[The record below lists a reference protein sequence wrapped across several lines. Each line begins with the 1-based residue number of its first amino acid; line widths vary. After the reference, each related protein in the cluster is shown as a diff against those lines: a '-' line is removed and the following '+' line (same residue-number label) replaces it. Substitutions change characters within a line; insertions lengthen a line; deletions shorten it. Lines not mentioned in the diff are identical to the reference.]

1 MSQKNYN
8 FKFNPPEPTSEQIR
22 QKMDFDALLAQFEAT
37 APPEAS
43 PLRVVSNNSNRT
55 RWRRSLMYV
64 AGVAAAAMLA
74 LAIFMNIGGS
84 DIENQVA
91 ERMLNQPFV
100 HPTMQKLEKAY
111 KIFTLEGTQGG
122 VFEYESGSKVTVPA
136 NAFVD
141 ENGALVTGEVELRYK
156 EYLDFVDFFI
166 AGIPMKY
173 DSTGNAYQLNS
184 AGMIDVQAF
193 QNGNPIQLK
202 ANKTLNV
209 ELVSYIDYHPKDQY
223 NVYQLDAENRKWNYN
238 GIDNIE
244 PVLTGD
250 LKAKMDVYLQNSV
263 SEDGSLVG
271 ITAQI
276 ASLNQQQAQELATIE
291 SSIPKPETPLKPQP
305 SNPDNFVTNFEFDD
319 LDKTDPRI
327 AELSKKYGNLL
338 WEVSKEQEA
347 NFNIAT
353 NENASWD
360 DVKLEKV
367 GERDFKVTLISGVP
381 NGKNLT
387 LMVKPVLAGVDY
399 QNALEDYNAKLE
411 AHNQAMQN
419 REKQL
424 AAQKEALAQKYES
437 QLANL
442 ENQKI
447 AFENQSASARQRG
460 FESIIT
466 ERLAKQKVINRF
478 QVNELGIW
486 NCAKP
491 MTPSDVSVNAK
502 FQSESNQPLEFLNA
516 YLVSNEQNTVKH
528 FLTTGNESIAL
539 NVENS
544 SEHLMWAVDNEGM
557 LNVIYPE
564 TFKNIGDD
572 TKSFTFKFKELEAIE
587 SEAELRKVLEF
598 KH

>member
-8 FKFNPPEPTSEQIR
+8 FKFNPPEPTSEQIN
-22 QKMDFDALLAQFEAT
+22 KHKDFDALLAQFEAAT
-37 APPEAS
+37 PPQTT
-43 PLRVVSNNSNRT
+43 PLRVVSNNTN
-55 RWRRSLMYV
+55 RWRRSLMYA
-64 AGVAAAAMLA
+64 AGLAAAAMLA

-100 HPTMQKLEKAY
+100 NPTMQKLEKEY
-111 KIFTLEGTQGG
+111 KTFTLEGTQGG
-122 VFEYESGSKVTVPA
+122 VFEYESGSKVAVPA

-156 EYLDFVDFFI
+156 EYL
-166 AGIPMKY
+166 IPMKY

-193 QNGNPIQLK
+193 QNGNPVQLK
-202 ANKTLNV
+202 ANKTLNI

-223 NVYQLDAENRKWNYN
+223 NVYRLDAENRNWTYR
-238 GIDNIE
+238 GIDNIA
-244 PVLTGD
+244 PILTGD
-250 LKAKMDVYLQNSV
+250 LKAKMDNYLQNSI

-271 ITAQI
+271 VTAQI
-276 ASLNQQQAQELATIE
+276 AAVNQQQSQELATIE
-291 SSIPKPETPLKPQP
+291 NSIPKPKTPLKPQP

-338 WEVSKEQEA
+338 WEVSKDQA
-347 NFNIAT
+347 DNFNIAT

-360 DVKLEKV
+360 DVQLEKV
-367 GERDFKVTLISGVP
+367 GDRDFKVTLISGVP
-381 NGKNLT
+381 NGKDLT
-387 LMVKPVLAGVDY
+387 LMVRPVLAGVDY

-411 AHNQAMQN
+411 AYNQAIQS
-419 REKQL
+419 RENQL
-424 AAQKEALAQKYES
+424 AAQREAVSKKYEN
-437 QLANL
+437 QLADLN
-442 ENQKI
+442 NQKI
-447 AFENQSASARQRG
+447 AFENQSASVRQRG

-478 QVNELGIW
+478 QVNGLGIW
-486 NCAKP
+486 NCAQP
-491 MTPSDVSVNAK
+491 VLPSDVSVNAK
-502 FQSESNQPLEFLNA
+502 FQSENSQPLEFLNA
-516 YLVSNEQNTVKH
+516 YLVNDEQNTVKH

-539 NVENS
+539 NVENT

-564 TFKNIGDD
+564 TFKNIGDE
-572 TKSFTFKFKELEAIE
+572 TKSYTFKFKELEEIE
-587 SEAELRKVLEF
+587 SEAELRKVLGF
-598 KH
+598 KN